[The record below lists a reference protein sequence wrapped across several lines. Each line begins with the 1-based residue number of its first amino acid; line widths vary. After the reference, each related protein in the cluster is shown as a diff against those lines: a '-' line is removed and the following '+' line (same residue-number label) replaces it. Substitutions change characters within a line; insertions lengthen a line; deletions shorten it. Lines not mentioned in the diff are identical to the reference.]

1 MRVRVSYRGQI
12 KELEFEGDKIT
23 ALELLKA
30 LNLSREYA
38 FVVRGEEILENKA
51 TIKDGEEVRVI
62 NAISGGMGS

>member
-1 MRVRVSYRGQI
+1 MSYRGQI

-38 FVVRGEEILENKA
+38 FVVRGEEILEDKA
-51 TIKDGEEVRVI
+51 AIKDGEEVRVI